1 MSFLDEFISTTKTV
15 AATAGKKTDEAVKIS
30 KLKIKKAQINS
41 DIKNKFEKLGG
52 TIYQMAK
59 SDEKDNEAFDAAIAE
74 IDELYA
80 NLSDIEKQIDE
91 LNNQVACTGCGAK
104 TSKDN
109 CYCPKCGTKLP
120 EPVVTEEP
128 AEEAPAAEE
137 KKDEI
142 LSEEKKDEE

>member
-41 DIKNKFEKLGG
+41 DIKNKFEKLGS

-59 SDEKDNEAFDAAIAE
+59 SDEKDNDAFDAAIAE
-74 IDELYA
+74 LDELYA
-80 NLSDIEKQIDE
+80 NLSDIEKQMDE

-120 EPVVTEEP
+120 EPVVTEA

-137 KKDEI
+137 KKDEA
-142 LSEEKKDEE
+142 LCEEKKDEE